1 MSMHQFLLFLL
12 KTRPVV
18 HSSLIPL
25 SSHSPLPF
33 CQSLCLNFHQ
43 IFTVSHSPCNSWLLC
58 TAHALCVIVGHFG
71 SPGVKTTGERRK
83 VSAQTWHDQRVGKVL
98 PSEWCGW
105 SREKSNCWDRVPG
118 APRSHLAQDTG
129 KLPHL
134 EEESHCIQC
143 SLMHFALGTPS
154 HRLNFTM
161 TDTSHKAWE
170 LISAQNL
177 VKTLSCHPS
186 VPISCH
192 LHV

>member
-1 MSMHQFLLFLL
+1 MSMHLFLLFLL

-25 SSHSPLPF
+25 FSPSPLPVPH
-33 CQSLCLNFHQ
+33 SLCLNFHQ
-43 IFTVSHSPCNSWLLC
+43 IFTVSPSPCNSWLLC

-71 SPGVKTTGERRK
+71 SPDVKTTGEWRK
-83 VSAQTWHDQRVGKVL
+83 VSAQTWHGQCVGKVL

-105 SREKSNCWDRVPG
+105 SREKSNCWDQVLG
-118 APRSHLAQDTG
+118 VPRSHLAQDTG

-143 SLMHFALGTPS
+143 YRMHFAPGTPS
-154 HRLNFTM
+154 HSLNFTV
-161 TDTSHKAWE
+161 TDTSHKAWK
-170 LISAQNL
+170 LPH
-177 VKTLSCHPS
+177 HPS

-192 LHV
+192 LPV